1 MVVDRLHAP
10 VGLHLDAVFL
20 DLRLENCLGSDLVDG
35 LLVVLA
41 HGLVDGLLD
50 DGVLGAVLLGAR
62 GLLGDSGEHIVLAA
76 HGLLAQWAVGTCGLG
91 DGDLDDV
98 AAGGAG
104 TLAEGLVLHL
114 HVSCGY
120 LNHGLLGLADRCG
133 LVGSGDHLLVHS
145 SGLLV
150 ALLGVHGHLVGV
162 GLRHGLVSHVLLLD
176 HLAGAA
182 TFLVPHLGNVGGTD
196 HLKQYSKFN
205 LIILINL

>member
-10 VGLHLDAVFL
+10 VGLHLDAVLL
-20 DLRLENCLGSDLVDG
+20 DLRFEDGLVSDLIDG

-98 AAGGAG
+98 AASGAG
-104 TLAEGLVLHL
+104 TLAEGLVLDL
-114 HVSCGY
+114 QVSCGD
-120 LNHGLLGLADRCG
+120 LDHGLLGLADRCS
-133 LVGSGDHLLVHS
+133 LVGPGDHLLVYS
-145 SGLLV
+145 GGLLV
-150 ALLGVHGHLVGV
+150 ALLGVHGHLVSV

-182 TFLVPHLGNVGGTD
+182 AFLIPHLGNVGGID
-196 HLKQYSKFN
+196 HLKQF
-205 LIILINL
+205 

>member
-10 VGLHLDAVFL
+10 VGLHLDAVLL
-20 DLRLENCLGSDLVDG
+20 DLRLENGLGSDLVDG

-145 SGLLV
+145 GGLLV

-205 LIILINL
+205 LTILINL

>member
-10 VGLHLDAVFL
+10 VGLHLDAVLL
-20 DLRLENCLGSDLVDG
+20 DLRFEDGLGSDLIDG

-76 HGLLAQWAVGTCGLG
+76 HGLLAQWAVGTCSLG

-98 AAGGAG
+98 AASGAG
-104 TLAEGLVLHL
+104 TLAEGLVLDL
-114 HVSCGY
+114 QVSCGD
-120 LNHGLLGLADRCG
+120 LDHGLLSLADRCS
-133 LVGSGDHLLVHS
+133 LVGPGDHLLVYS
-145 SGLLV
+145 GGLLV
-150 ALLGVHGHLVGV
+150 ALLGVHGHLVSV

-182 TFLVPHLGNVGGTD
+182 TFLVPHLGNVGGID
-196 HLKQYSKFN
+196 HLKQF
-205 LIILINL
+205 

>member
-10 VGLHLDAVFL
+10 VGLRLDADLL
-20 DLRLENCLGSDLVDG
+20 DLRFEDGLVSDLIDG

-98 AAGGAG
+98 AASGAG
-104 TLAEGLVLHL
+104 TLAEGLVLDL
-114 HVSCGY
+114 QVSCGY
-120 LNHGLLGLADRCG
+120 LDHGLLGLADRCS
-133 LVGSGDHLLVHS
+133 LVGPGDHLLVYS
-145 SGLLV
+145 GGLLV
-150 ALLGVHGHLVGV
+150 ALLGVHGHLVRV

-176 HLAGAA
+176 HMAGAA
-182 TFLVPHLGNVGGTD
+182 TFLIPHMGNVGGID
-196 HLKQYSKFN
+196 HLKQF
-205 LIILINL
+205 

>member
-10 VGLHLDAVFL
+10 VGLHLDAVLL
-20 DLRLENCLGSDLVDG
+20 DLRFEDGLVSDLIDG

-104 TLAEGLVLHL
+104 TLAEGLVLDL
-114 HVSCGY
+114 QVSCGD
-120 LNHGLLGLADRCG
+120 LDHGLLGLADRCS
-133 LVGSGDHLLVHS
+133 LVGPGDHLLVYS
-145 SGLLV
+145 GGLLV
-150 ALLGVHGHLVGV
+150 ALLGVHGHLVSV
-162 GLRHGLVSHVLLLD
+162 GLRHGLVSHVLLLN

-182 TFLVPHLGNVGGTD
+182 SFLIPHLGNVGGID
-196 HLKQYSKFN
+196 HLKQF
-205 LIILINL
+205 